1 MPYHRQDG
9 GLTSLDLNPDGRD
22 HNVRH
27 DQAQSLSTYATRLR
41 KGLTPEDYRQV
52 FDQAAQP
59 QLFDGPLAEMHL
71 VWTQAP

>member
-27 DQAQSLSTYATRLR
+27 GQAQSLSAYATRLR

-52 FDQAAQP
+52 FDQVVQP
-59 QLFDGPLAEMHL
+59 GLFDRPLAEMHP
-71 VWTQAP
+71 VWMLAP